1 MNPVQRLV
9 CDGPARPP
17 RLSVQ
22 PCVLPVP
29 GRLQV
34 LVKVEAAAVNPIDVK
49 RASGHGRR
57 LLGLKGAARFP
68 LVLGND
74 LEGVVQAVGPGAS
87 RWQVGQRVF
96 GLLPTGPHGAHASHV
111 VVNQDGLRPAPA
123 GYSVGELAALP
134 YTFTTLWLA
143 LQQLGLEAR
152 DAKGLDVLIGGASG
166 GLGRLALQL
175 LKHWGARV
183 TAVCRAAHARA
194 CSDLGAEVVLDRNSR
209 HIASLSPRYDA
220 SLNFGAWTDE
230 AELIGRLKPGA
241 RGHAT
246 TVHPLLASFDEHG
259 WISGAWHARREWSR
273 MRALVATRGPA
284 ARYAWVVFRPETRAL
299 DALGELLSGSLLRL
313 PVGLAVPL
321 AEARR
326 AFIHVAEQRPG
337 RAVLIP

>member
-1 MNPVQRLV
+1 MNPAQRLV
-9 CDGPARPP
+9 CEGPAQPP

-22 PCVLPVP
+22 SCALAVP
-29 GRLQV
+29 DRFQV
-34 LVKVEAAAVNPIDVK
+34 LVEVEAAAVNPIDVK

-57 LLGLKGAARFP
+57 LLGLKGATRFP

-74 LEGVVQAVGPGAS
+74 LAGVVQAVGPDVT
-87 RWQVGQRVF
+87 RWQAGARVF
-96 GLLPTGPHGAHASHV
+96 GLLPTGPHGTHASHV
-111 VVNQDGLRPAPA
+111 VVNQDGLRTAPA
-123 GYSVGELAALP
+123 GYSAGELATLP

-143 LQQLGLEAR
+143 LQRLGLDAREAQ
-152 DAKGLDVLIGGASG
+152 GLDVLVGGASG
-166 GLGRLALQL
+166 GLGTLALQL

-183 TAVCRAAHARA
+183 TAVCRTAHARA
-194 CSDLGAEVVLDRNSR
+194 CRDLGAEVVLDRGSQR
-209 HIASLSPRYDA
+209 IASLPPRYDA

-259 WISGAWHARREWSR
+259 WINGAWHARREWSR
-273 MRALVATRGPA
+273 MRALVAAKGPA
-284 ARYAWVVFRPETRAL
+284 TRYAWVVFRPESRAL
-299 DALGELLSGSLLRL
+299 DALGELLSGNLLRL

-326 AFIHVAEQRPG
+326 AFTHVAEQRPG